1 MASTHLQLGQLSF
14 VAYSILQENQYLGVP
29 HADVV
34 AMPARLQDL
43 LGYSDSVDFVRGSDL
58 LREEVKEGRGLGA
71 AVNRA
76 AEPHGQLMRS
86 LMPRL

>member
-1 MASTHLQLGQLSF
+1 MRAPLDQK
-14 VAYSILQENQYLGVP
+14 QENQYLGVP

-71 AVNRA
+71 AGNRA